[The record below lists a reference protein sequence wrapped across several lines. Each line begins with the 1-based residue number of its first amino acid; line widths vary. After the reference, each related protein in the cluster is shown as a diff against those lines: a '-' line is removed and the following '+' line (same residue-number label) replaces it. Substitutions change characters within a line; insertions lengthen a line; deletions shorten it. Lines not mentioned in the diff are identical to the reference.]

1 MQRLL
6 IALLF
11 GWLSAN
17 AAQAQSNPAYIPL
30 GQAKAVL
37 YKPDAGP
44 APHVGIILIH
54 RVANYLSHPACTE
67 FSKRGFLVLC
77 MNSRF
82 DNNEIRVVFEQIALD
97 VKAGIELLKRQQGI
111 DKIVLFAHSGGG
123 PTLSFYE
130 AVAENGIAYCQ
141 DPHRL
146 SRCDDNLAGL
156 PMANAIVYADAHPGY
171 PMTIMR
177 GFNPAIIDENDLTKI
192 DKTLD
197 PFDPANGY
205 NPNGPSKYSAEFQKR
220 FYEGES
226 ARMNRLIDKAL
237 DIKARMAKGDYPYR
251 DNDLIVIPRG
261 GNPVGGPGGVASL
274 HIMDPSIEGI
284 MSSGRPQK
292 MIKNDAS
299 VVTEVIKSVAPAD
312 PKSRETNMSFDNG
325 TKLYSVVSFLSS
337 MAVRS
342 TNALDGIDHCSS
354 NNSTVCAV
362 QSISIP
368 SVFYAMGAS
377 SFVRDNEVMFDK
389 AKSADK
395 EYYGI
400 EGALHYF
407 NGCKPCETTPNQYS
421 NSTKNLF
428 DHAAKWINARM

>member
-237 DIKARMAKGDYPYR
+237 DIKARMAKGDYPAR
-251 DNDLIVIPRG
+251 RQPGRRPRRR
-261 GNPVGGPGGVASL
+261 GVAA
-274 HIMDPSIEGI
+274 HYGPVH
-284 MSSGRPQK
+284 R
-292 MIKNDAS
+292 
-299 VVTEVIKSVAPAD
+299 
-312 PKSRETNMSFDNG
+312 R
-325 TKLYSVVSFLSS
+325 
-337 MAVRS
+337 
-342 TNALDGIDHCSS
+342 HH
-354 NNSTVCAV
+354 V
-362 QSISIP
+362 Q
-368 SVFYAMGAS
+368 
-377 SFVRDNEVMFDK
+377 R
-389 AKSADK
+389 
-395 EYYGI
+395 
-400 EGALHYF
+400 
-407 NGCKPCETTPNQYS
+407 T
-421 NSTKNLF
+421 
-428 DHAAKWINARM
+428 AAEDDQE